1 MLGDVGDDLG
11 RAVAEPGGCPGLRC
25 VLGEHVTP
33 EPTVGV
39 ARTDGLR
46 LLYPGKEHAVIGE
59 MESGKSWLALACVA
73 AEIVR
78 GNRVVYVHFEE
89 ADPGDTIERLR
100 ALGVRDDEIL
110 PVHLRRPG

>member
-1 MLGDVGDDLG
+1 
-11 RAVAEPGGCPGLRC
+11 
-25 VLGEHVTP
+25 LGEHVTP